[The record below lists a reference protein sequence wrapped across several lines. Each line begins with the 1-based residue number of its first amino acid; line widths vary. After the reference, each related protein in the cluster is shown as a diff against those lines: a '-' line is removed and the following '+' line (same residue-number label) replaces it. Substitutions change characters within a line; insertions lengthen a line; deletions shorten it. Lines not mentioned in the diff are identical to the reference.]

1 MYRIA
6 LLAVAFA
13 AFPAL
18 AQQPSACVKRSDMLK
33 HLSMNFN
40 ESPVAMGLT
49 SGGKVVEVVASESG
63 SWTIIVTLPDG
74 NSCGVASGMSWEK
87 VGPTPIK
94 GPKA

>member
-1 MYRIA
+1 MFRVVLI
-6 LLAVAFA
+6 AVAFA

-18 AQQPSACVKRSDMLK
+18 AQQPSACVKRSDMLN
-33 HLSMNFN
+33 HLSTNFD

-49 SGGKVVEVVASESG
+49 SSGKVIEVVASESG
-63 SWTIIVTLPDG
+63 TWTIIVTLPDG
-74 NSCGVASGMSWEK
+74 ISCGVASGMSWEK

>member
-1 MYRIA
+1 MYRVV

-18 AQQPSACVKRSDMLK
+18 AQEPSACGKRSDLLEK
-33 HLSMNFN
+33 LSTNFD

-49 SGGKVVEVVASESG
+49 SGGKVIEVVASESG

-74 NSCGVASGMSWEK
+74 VSCGVAAGMSWEK
-87 VGPTPIK
+87 VGPTSIK